1 MASNVRNMKLTSVDD
16 LFSSEES
23 RQAEQQ
29 QQGEQVLS
37 VPISEVHDFAN
48 NPYHVRKDAELMD
61 MVESIQRIG
70 VHTPCLARP
79 RADGGYELL
88 SGHRRKLASTLA
100 GRDTLP
106 LIVREIDDDSATIL
120 VVDGNIQRETI
131 SFSEK
136 AKAYKMKLE
145 ALKRQTG
152 RPSKENAGQVDPN
165 FDKRRSNVIVA
176 EQAGESVKQ
185 IQRFIRLTELAP
197 PLLQMV
203 DDKKIAFNPAV
214 ELSYLPQ
221 ELQSELLDIMEQDD
235 CTPSL
240 SQAQRLK
247 QAAQEGKLD
256 RNGIA
261 LVMSEEK
268 PQQNNV
274 TIKGNRLEKY
284 FPKEFTPKQK
294 EDIIIKAL
302 DLYYKKLERTKQEK
316 EYER

>member
-1 MASNVRNMKLTSVDD
+1 MASNVRNKKLTSVDD

-23 RQAEQQ
+23 RQAEKQ

-37 VPISEVHDFAN
+37 IPISEVHDFAN
-48 NPYHVRKDAELMD
+48 NPYHVRQDAELMD

-100 GRDTLP
+100 GCDTLP

-131 SFSEK
+131 TFSEK
-136 AKAYKMKLE
+136 ARAYKMKLE
-145 ALKRQTG
+145 ALKRQGARTDLT
-152 RPSKENAGQVDPN
+152 SAQVGQKLPGKYSVE
-165 FDKRRSNVIVA
+165 IVA
-176 EQAGESVKQ
+176 EQAGESRNQVK
-185 IQRFIRLTELAP
+185 RYIRLTELAP
-197 PLLQMV
+197 TLLQMV

-214 ELSYLPQ
+214 ELSYIPR
-221 ELQSELLDIMEQDD
+221 ELQAELLDVIEQNE

-247 QAAQEGKLD
+247 AAAQEGKLD
-256 RNGIA
+256 RNGIE

-268 PQQNNV
+268 PQQNNL

-284 FPKEFTPKQK
+284 FPKEYTPKQK

-302 DLYYKKLERTKQEK
+302 DLYYKKLERTKQER

>member
-1 MASNVRNMKLTSVDD
+1 VASNVRNMKLTSVDD
-16 LFSSEES
+16 LFSSEAS
-23 RQAEQQ
+23 RRAEQQ

-37 VPISEVHDFAN
+37 IPISEIHDFAN

-61 MVESIQRIG
+61 MVESIQRVG
-70 VHTPCLARP
+70 VHTPCIARP
-79 RADGGYELL
+79 RTGGGYELL

-100 GRDTLP
+100 GCETLP
-106 LIVREIDDDSATIL
+106 IIVREIDDDSAIIL

-136 AKAYKMKLE
+136 AIAYKMKLE
-145 ALKRQTG
+145 ALKRQGERTDLTC
-152 RPSKENAGQVDPN
+152 AQVEHKLDN
-165 FDKRRSNVIVA
+165 KKSRDIVA
-176 EQAGESVKQ
+176 EEAGVSKDQVR
-185 IQRFIRLTELAP
+185 RFIRLTELAS

-214 ELSYLPQ
+214 ELSYLPK
-221 ELQSELLDIMEQDD
+221 ELQTELLDVMDQVD

-256 RNGIA
+256 RNGIE

>member
-1 MASNVRNMKLTSVDD
+1 MASNMRNRKLTSVDD

-23 RQAEQQ
+23 RQAEKQ
-29 QQGEQVLS
+29 QQGEQVLIVS
-37 VPISEVHDFAN
+37 ISEVYDFAD
-48 NPYHVRKDAELMD
+48 NPYHVRQDAELMD

-79 RADGGYELL
+79 RPDGGYELL

-100 GRDTLP
+100 GCDTLP
-106 LIVREIDDDSATIL
+106 LIVREIDDDSAIIL

-131 SFSEK
+131 TFSEK

-145 ALKRQTG
+145 ALKRQGKRTDLT
-152 RPSKENAGQVDPN
+152 SGQLDP
-165 FDKRRSNVIVA
+165 KLKHRSNEVVA
-176 EQAGESVKQ
+176 EDSGESVKQ
-185 IQRFIRLTELAP
+185 VQRYIRLTELAP
-197 PLLQMV
+197 TLLEMV
-203 DDKKIAFNPAV
+203 DDKKIAFTPAV

-221 ELQSELLDIMEQDD
+221 ELQTELLDVIEQNE

-247 QAAQEGKLD
+247 VAAQEGKLD
-256 RNGIA
+256 RNGIE

-268 PQQNNV
+268 PQQNNL
-274 TIKGNRLEKY
+274 TIKGSQLEKY
-284 FPKEFTPKQK
+284 FPKDYTPKQK
-294 EDIIIKAL
+294 EEVIFKAL
-302 DLYYKKLERTKQEK
+302 DLYYKKLERAKQEK

>member
-23 RQAEQQ
+23 RQAEKQ

-88 SGHRRKLASTLA
+88 SGHRRKLAST
-100 GRDTLP
+100 
-106 LIVREIDDDSATIL
+106 
-120 VVDGNIQRETI
+120 
-131 SFSEK
+131 
-136 AKAYKMKLE
+136 
-145 ALKRQTG
+145 
-152 RPSKENAGQVDPN
+152 
-165 FDKRRSNVIVA
+165 
-176 EQAGESVKQ
+176 
-185 IQRFIRLTELAP
+185 
-197 PLLQMV
+197 
-203 DDKKIAFNPAV
+203 
-214 ELSYLPQ
+214 
-221 ELQSELLDIMEQDD
+221 
-235 CTPSL
+235 
-240 SQAQRLK
+240 
-247 QAAQEGKLD
+247 
-256 RNGIA
+256 
-261 LVMSEEK
+261 
-268 PQQNNV
+268 
-274 TIKGNRLEKY
+274 
-284 FPKEFTPKQK
+284 PKQK

>member
-1 MASNVRNMKLTSVDD
+1 VTSNVRDMKLASVDD
-16 LFSSEES
+16 LFSSEAS
-23 RQAEQQ
+23 RQVEHQ
-29 QQGEQVLS
+29 QQGEQVLNI
-37 VPISEVHDFAN
+37 PISEVHDFAN

-79 RADGGYELL
+79 RTDGGYELL

-100 GRDTLP
+100 GCDTLP
-106 LIVREIDDDSATIL
+106 IIVREIDDDSATIL

-131 SFSEK
+131 TFSEK
-136 AKAYKMKLE
+136 AKAYKMKME
-145 ALKRQTG
+145 AIRRQGARTDLTSSQVGTKLGGKRSDQ
-152 RPSKENAGQVDPN
+152 
-165 FDKRRSNVIVA
+165 IVA
-176 EQAGESVKQ
+176 QQAGESRNQ
-185 IQRFIRLTELAP
+185 IQRYIRLMELAP

-221 ELQSELLDIMEQDD
+221 ELQTELLDVMDQDD

-247 QAAQEGKLD
+247 TAAQEGKLD
-256 RNGIA
+256 RNGIE

-284 FPKEFTPKQK
+284 FPKEYTPKQK

>member
-1 MASNVRNMKLTSVDD
+1 VRNKKLTSLDD

-23 RQAEQQ
+23 RQADKQ
-29 QQGEQVLS
+29 QQGEQVLN
-37 VPISEVHDFAN
+37 VPISEVYDFTD
-48 NPYHVRKDAELMD
+48 NPYHVRQDAELMD
-61 MVESIQRIG
+61 MVDSIQRIG
-70 VHTPCLARP
+70 VHTPCIARP
-79 RADGGYELL
+79 RSNGGYELL

-100 GRDTLP
+100 GCDTLP
-106 LIVREIDDDSATIL
+106 LIVRETDDDSAIIM

-131 SFSEK
+131 TFSEK
-136 AKAYKMKLE
+136 AKAYRMKLE
-145 ALKRQTG
+145 ALTRQ
-152 RPSKENAGQVDPN
+152 GQ
-165 FDKRRSNVIVA
+165 RSDLTSR
-176 EQAGESVKQ
+176 QLGEKLTSVERLSEKSNDSARN
-185 IQRFIRLTELAP
+185 IHRFIRLTELNP

-203 DDKKIAFNPAV
+203 DDKKIAFTPAV

-221 ELQSELLDIMEQDD
+221 ELQTELLDVIEQNE

-256 RNGIA
+256 RNGID

-274 TIKGNRLEKY
+274 TIKGSRLEKY
-284 FPKEFTPKQK
+284 FPKDFTPRQK

-302 DLYYKKLERTKQEK
+302 DLYYKKLERARQEK

>member
-16 LFSSEES
+16 LFSSEAS

-37 VPISEVHDFAN
+37 IPISEVHDFAN

-61 MVESIQRIG
+61 MVESIQRVG
-70 VHTPCLARP
+70 VHTPCIARP
-79 RADGGYELL
+79 RAGGGYELL

-100 GRDTLP
+100 GCETLP
-106 LIVREIDDDSATIL
+106 LIIREIDDDSATIL

-136 AKAYKMKLE
+136 AIAYKMKLE
-145 ALKRQTG
+145 ALKRQGARNDLTCSQVG
-152 RPSKENAGQVDPN
+152 NKLAGKKSSEILAEKSNDSKN
-165 FDKRRSNVIVA
+165 
-176 EQAGESVKQ
+176 Q
-185 IQRFIRLTELAP
+185 IYRFIRLTELAP
-197 PLLQMV
+197 ILLQMV
-203 DDKKIAFNPAV
+203 DEKKIAFNPAV

-221 ELQSELLDIMEQDD
+221 ELQTELLDVMIQDD

-247 QAAQEGKLD
+247 TAAQEGKLD
-256 RNGIA
+256 RNGIE

-268 PQQNNV
+268 PQQSNV
-274 TIKGNRLEKY
+274 TIKGTRLEKY
-284 FPKEFTPKQK
+284 FPKEYTPKQK

>member
-1 MASNVRNMKLTSVDD
+1 MASNVRSRRLTSVDD

-23 RQAEQQ
+23 RQAEKQ

-37 VPISEVHDFAN
+37 VPISEVYDFAN
-48 NPYHVRKDAELMD
+48 NPYHVRQDAELMD

-70 VHTPCLARP
+70 VHTPCIARP
-79 RADGGYELL
+79 RTDGGYELL
-88 SGHRRKLASTLA
+88 SGHRRKLASILA
-100 GRDTLP
+100 GCDTIP
-106 LIVREIDDDSATIL
+106 LIIREIDDDAATIL

-131 SFSEK
+131 TFSEK

-145 ALKRQTG
+145 ALTRQ
-152 RPSKENAGQVDPN
+152 GQRTDLTCAQLGHKL
-165 FDKRRSNVIVA
+165 DGKKSRDIVA
-176 EQAGESVKQ
+176 EQAGESKSQ

-197 PLLQMV
+197 TLLQMV

-221 ELQSELLDIMEQDD
+221 ELQTELLDVIEQNE

-247 QAAQEGKLD
+247 TAAQEGKLD
-256 RNGIA
+256 RNGIE

-268 PQQNNV
+268 PQQNNL
-274 TIKGNRLEKY
+274 TIKGSRLEKY
-284 FPKEFTPKQK
+284 FPKEYTPKQK
-294 EDIIIKAL
+294 EDIIIRAL
-302 DLYYKKLERTKQEK
+302 DLYYKKLERTKQER

>member
-29 QQGEQVLS
+29 QLGEQVFS

-100 GRDTLP
+100 GRDTIP
-106 LIVREIDDDSATIL
+106 LIIREIDDDSATIL

-136 AKAYKMKLE
+136 AKAFKMKLE
-145 ALKRQTG
+145 ALKRQGARTDLTSAQVG
-152 RPSKENAGQVDPN
+152 QKLPSKFSVE
-165 FDKRRSNVIVA
+165 IVA
-176 EQAGESVKQ
+176 ETAGESRNQ
-185 IQRFIRLTELAP
+185 IKRYIRLMELAP

-221 ELQSELLDIMEQDD
+221 ELQTELLDVMDQDD

-256 RNGIA
+256 RNGIE

>member
-1 MASNVRNMKLTSVDD
+1 VASNVRNMKLTSVDD

-23 RQAEQQ
+23 RQAEKQ

-37 VPISEVHDFAN
+37 MPISEVHDFAN

-131 SFSEK
+131 TFSEK
-136 AKAYKMKLE
+136 AKAYKMKLD
-145 ALKRQTG
+145 AMRRQAG
-152 RPSKENAGQVDPN
+152 RPSKENVSQVGTQ
-165 FDKRRSNVIVA
+165 KRSDQILA
-176 EQAGESVKQ
+176 EQSGESRNQ
-185 IQRFIRLTELAP
+185 IQRYIRLMELAP

-221 ELQSELLDIMEQDD
+221 DLQTELLDVMEQDD

-256 RNGIA
+256 RNGIS

-274 TIKGNRLEKY
+274 TIKGSRLEKY
-284 FPKEFTPKQK
+284 FTKEYTPKQK

>member
-1 MASNVRNMKLTSVDD
+1 LTSVDD

-23 RQAEQQ
+23 RQTEQQ

-37 VPISEVHDFAN
+37 IPISEVYDFAN
-48 NPYHVRKDAELMD
+48 NPYHVRQDAELMD

-70 VHTPCLARP
+70 VHTPCLARS

-88 SGHRRKLASTLA
+88 SGHRRKLASILA
-100 GRDTLP
+100 GCDTLP

-131 SFSEK
+131 TFSEK
-136 AKAYKMKLE
+136 AKAYKIKLE
-145 ALKRQTG
+145 ALNRQGQRNDLTSCQLGTKLESKR
-152 RPSKENAGQVDPN
+152 SHEILAEK
-165 FDKRRSNVIVA
+165 SNDSSRNIH
-176 EQAGESVKQ
+176 
-185 IQRFIRLTELAP
+185 RFIRLTELAP

-214 ELSYLPQ
+214 ELSYMPQ
-221 ELQSELLDIMEQDD
+221 ELQAELLDVIEQNE

-247 QAAQEGKLD
+247 VAAQEGKLD
-256 RNGIA
+256 RNGIE

-268 PQQNNV
+268 PQQNNL
-274 TIKGNRLEKY
+274 TIKGTRLEKY
-284 FPKEFTPKQK
+284 FPKEYTPKQK

-302 DLYYKKLERTKQEK
+302 DLYYKKLERARQEK

>member
-1 MASNVRNMKLTSVDD
+1 VASNVRNMKLTSVDD

-23 RQAEQQ
+23 RQAEKQ

-131 SFSEK
+131 TFSEK
-136 AKAYKMKLE
+136 AKAYKMKLD
-145 ALKRQTG
+145 AMRRQAG
-152 RPSKENAGQVDPN
+152 RPSKENVSQVGTQ
-165 FDKRRSNVIVA
+165 KRSDQILA
-176 EQAGESVKQ
+176 EQSGESRNQ
-185 IQRFIRLTELAP
+185 IQRYIRLMELAP

-221 ELQSELLDIMEQDD
+221 DLQTELLDVMEQDD

-256 RNGIA
+256 RNGIS

-274 TIKGNRLEKY
+274 TIKGSRLEKY
-284 FPKEFTPKQK
+284 FPKEYTPKQK

>member
-1 MASNVRNMKLTSVDD
+1 LTSVDD

-23 RQAEQQ
+23 RQAEKQ

-37 VPISEVHDFAN
+37 VPISEVYDFAN
-48 NPYHVRKDAELMD
+48 NPYHVRQDAELMD

-88 SGHRRKLASTLA
+88 SGHRRKLASILA
-100 GRDTLP
+100 GCDTIP

-131 SFSEK
+131 TFSEK
-136 AKAYKMKLE
+136 AKAYKMKLD
-145 ALKRQTG
+145 ALRRQAG
-152 RPSKENAGQVDPN
+152 RPPKENSGQVDPN

-197 PLLQMV
+197 TLLRMV

-221 ELQSELLDIMEQDD
+221 ELQTELLDVIEQNE

-247 QAAQEGKLD
+247 TAAQEGKLD
-256 RNGIA
+256 RNGIE

-268 PQQNNV
+268 PQQNNL
-274 TIKGNRLEKY
+274 TIKGSQLEKY
-284 FPKEFTPKQK
+284 FPKEYTPKQK

-302 DLYYKKLERTKQEK
+302 DLYYKKLERTKQER

>member
-1 MASNVRNMKLTSVDD
+1 MASNVRKMKLTSVDD

-23 RQAEQQ
+23 RQAEKQ

-37 VPISEVHDFAN
+37 VPISEVYDFAN
-48 NPYHVRKDAELMD
+48 NPYHVHKDAELMD

-88 SGHRRKLASTLA
+88 SGHRRKLASMLA
-100 GRDTLP
+100 GCDTLP

-136 AKAYKMKLE
+136 AKAYKMKLQ
-145 ALKRQTG
+145 AIKRQGARTDLTSSQVG
-152 RPSKENAGQVDPN
+152 MKLRNKQSSEMLAEKSNDSKNQVY
-165 FDKRRSNVIVA
+165 
-176 EQAGESVKQ
+176 
-185 IQRFIRLTELAP
+185 RFIRLTELVP

-214 ELSYLPQ
+214 ELSYLPP
-221 ELQSELLDIMEQDD
+221 ELQTELLDIMNQDD

-247 QAAQEGKLD
+247 TAAQEGKLD
-256 RNGIA
+256 RNGIE

-274 TIKGNRLEKY
+274 TIKGSRLEKY
-284 FPKEFTPKQK
+284 FPQEYTPKQK

>member
-29 QQGEQVLS
+29 QQGEQVLNVS
-37 VPISEVHDFAN
+37 ISEVYDFAE

-79 RADGGYELL
+79 KPDGGYELL
-88 SGHRRKLASTLA
+88 SGHRRKLASMLA
-100 GRDTLP
+100 GCDTLP
-106 LIVREIDDDSATIL
+106 LIVRKIDDDSATIL

-131 SFSEK
+131 TFSEK

-145 ALKRQTG
+145 ALTRQGQRTDLTCAQVGHKLNG
-152 RPSKENAGQVDPN
+152 RKSRD
-165 FDKRRSNVIVA
+165 IVA
-176 EQAGESVKQ
+176 EQAGESKSQ
-185 IQRFIRLTELAP
+185 IQRYIRLTDLAP
-197 PLLQMV
+197 PLLQML

-214 ELSYLPQ
+214 ELSYMPQ
-221 ELQSELLDIMEQDD
+221 ELQTELLDVIEQNE

-256 RNGIA
+256 RNGIE

-284 FPKEFTPKQK
+284 FPKEYTPKQK

-302 DLYYKKLERTKQEK
+302 DLYYKKLERSKQEK
-316 EYER
+316 EYDR

>member
-1 MASNVRNMKLTSVDD
+1 VASNVRNKKLMSVDD

-23 RQAEQQ
+23 RRAEQQ
-29 QQGEQVLS
+29 QQGEQVLN
-37 VPISEVHDFAN
+37 VPTSEVYDFAN

-88 SGHRRKLASTLA
+88 SGHRRKLASSLA
-100 GRDTLP
+100 GRNTLP

-136 AKAYKMKLE
+136 AKAFKMKMD
-145 ALKRQTG
+145 AMRRQAG
-152 RPSKENAGQVDPN
+152 RPSKENGGQLDPHFQKGKSRDILAN
-165 FDKRRSNVIVA
+165 
-176 EQAGESVKQ
+176 QTGESAKQ
-185 IQRFIRLTELAP
+185 ISRYIRLTELAP
-197 PLLQMV
+197 TLLQMV

-214 ELSYLPQ
+214 ELSYLPM

-284 FPKEFTPKQK
+284 FPNDYTPKQK

>member
-1 MASNVRNMKLTSVDD
+1 MASNVRNKKLTSVDD

-37 VPISEVHDFAN
+37 VPISEVYDFAT
-48 NPYHVRKDAELMD
+48 NPYNVRKDAELMD

-70 VHTPCLARP
+70 VHTPCLART
-79 RADGGYELL
+79 RAEGGYELL

-100 GRDTLP
+100 GCETLP

-131 SFSEK
+131 TFSEK
-136 AKAYKMKLE
+136 ARAYKMKLE
-145 ALKRQTG
+145 ALKRQAG
-152 RPSKENAGQVDPN
+152 RPSQNYSQLGNN
-165 FDKRRSNVIVA
+165 FRTKTSVEEMA
-176 EQAGESVKQ
+176 QEKGESKNQ
-185 IQRFIRLTELAP
+185 IYRFIRLTELAP
-197 PLLQMV
+197 LLLQMV

-214 ELSYLPQ
+214 ELSYMPQ
-221 ELQSELLDIMEQDD
+221 ELQDELLDVMQQDD

-256 RNGIA
+256 RNGIE
-261 LVMSEEK
+261 LVMGEEK

-274 TIKGNRLEKY
+274 MIKGNRLEKY
-284 FPKEFTPKQK
+284 FPKEYTAKQK
-294 EDIIIKAL
+294 EEIIIKAL

-316 EYER
+316 EYDR

>member
-23 RQAEQQ
+23 RQAEKQ

-145 ALKRQTG
+145 ALNRQGQRVDLTSCQVGTKLESKR
-152 RPSKENAGQVDPN
+152 SHEILAEK
-165 FDKRRSNVIVA
+165 SNDSARNIH
-176 EQAGESVKQ
+176 
-185 IQRFIRLTELAP
+185 RFIRLTELAP

-221 ELQSELLDIMEQDD
+221 ELQSELLDVMEQDD

-274 TIKGNRLEKY
+274 TIKGSRLEKY
-284 FPKEFTPKQK
+284 FPKEYTPKQK

-302 DLYYKKLERTKQEK
+302 DLYYKKLERTKQER

>member
-1 MASNVRNMKLTSVDD
+1 VESNVRNKKLTSVDD

-23 RQAEQQ
+23 RQADKQ

-48 NPYHVRKDAELMD
+48 NPYHVRQDAELMD

-79 RADGGYELL
+79 RPEGGYELL
-88 SGHRRKLASTLA
+88 SGHRRKLASILA
-100 GRDTLP
+100 GCDTLP

-131 SFSEK
+131 TFSEK

-145 ALKRQTG
+145 ALKRQGARTDLTCSQVG
-152 RPSKENAGQVDPN
+152 NKLAGKKSSEILAENSNDSKN
-165 FDKRRSNVIVA
+165 
-176 EQAGESVKQ
+176 Q
-185 IQRFIRLTELAP
+185 IYRFIRLTELAP
-197 PLLQMV
+197 TLLQMV
-203 DDKKIAFNPAV
+203 DDKKVAFNPAV

-221 ELQSELLDIMEQDD
+221 ELQNELLDVIEQNE

-247 QAAQEGKLD
+247 AAAQEGKLD
-256 RNGIA
+256 RNGIE

-268 PQQNNV
+268 PQQNNL
-274 TIKGNRLEKY
+274 TINGNRLEKY
-284 FPKEFTPKQK
+284 FPKEYTPKQK

-302 DLYYKKLERTKQEK
+302 DLYYKKLERTKQER

>member
-1 MASNVRNMKLTSVDD
+1 MKLTSVDD

-23 RQAEQQ
+23 RQAERQ
-29 QQGEQVLS
+29 QQGEQVQS
-37 VPISEVHDFAN
+37 VPISEIYDFAS

-100 GRDTLP
+100 GLETLP

-131 SFSEK
+131 TFSEK

-145 ALKRQTG
+145 ALKRQAG
-152 RPSKENAGQVDPN
+152 RPTQNYSQVGNN
-165 FDKRRSNVIVA
+165 FSTKTSVEEMA
-176 EQAGESVKQ
+176 QEKGESKNQ
-185 IQRFIRLTELAP
+185 IYRYIRLNELAP

-203 DDKKIAFNPAV
+203 DNKKMAFNPAV

-221 ELQSELLDIMEQDD
+221 ELQAELLDVMEQEE

-240 SQAQRLK
+240 SQAQRMK

-256 RNGIA
+256 RNGIE
-261 LVMSEEK
+261 LVMGEEK
-268 PQQNNV
+268 PQQNNF
-274 TIKGNRLEKY
+274 TIKTKELEKRY
-284 FPKEFTPKQK
+284 PPVKDYSAKQC
-294 EDIIIKAL
+294 EELIYKAL
-302 DLYYKKLERTKQEK
+302 DLYFKRMERIKQEK
-316 EYER
+316 EQER

>member
-1 MASNVRNMKLTSVDD
+1 MAGNVRNKRLTSVDD

-23 RQAEQQ
+23 RQAERQ
-29 QQGEQVLS
+29 QQGEQVLTI
-37 VPISEVHDFAN
+37 PISEVHDFAN
-48 NPYHVRKDAELMD
+48 NPYHVRQDAELMD

-88 SGHRRKLASTLA
+88 SGHRRKLASILA
-100 GRDTLP
+100 GCETLP

-131 SFSEK
+131 TFSEK

-145 ALKRQTG
+145 ALKRQGQRSDLTSAQVVPKLTA
-152 RPSKENAGQVDPN
+152 REKVAREAGVN
-165 FDKRRSNVIVA
+165 RMEVTRY
-176 EQAGESVKQ
+176 
-185 IQRFIRLTELAP
+185 IRLTELAP

-203 DDKKIAFNPAV
+203 DDKKIAFSPAV
-214 ELSYLPQ
+214 ELSYMPQ
-221 ELQSELLDIMEQDD
+221 ELQTELLNVIEQNE

-247 QAAQEGKLD
+247 VAAQEGKLD
-256 RNGIA
+256 RNGIE

-268 PQQNNV
+268 PQQNNL
-274 TIKGNRLEKY
+274 TIKGSRLEKY
-284 FPKEFTPKQK
+284 FPKEYTPRQK

-302 DLYYKKLERTKQEK
+302 DLYYKKLERTKQER

>member
-1 MASNVRNMKLTSVDD
+1 LTSVDD

-23 RQAEQQ
+23 RQAEQK

-131 SFSEK
+131 TFSEK
-136 AKAYKMKLE
+136 AKAYKMKLD
-145 ALKRQTG
+145 AMRRQAG
-152 RPSKENAGQVDPN
+152 RPSKENVSQVGTQ
-165 FDKRRSNVIVA
+165 KRSDQILA
-176 EQAGESVKQ
+176 EQSGESRNQ
-185 IQRFIRLTELAP
+185 IQRYIRLMELAP

-221 ELQSELLDIMEQDD
+221 ELQTELLDVMEQDD

-256 RNGIA
+256 RNGIS

-284 FPKEFTPKQK
+284 FPKDFTPKQK

>member
-1 MASNVRNMKLTSVDD
+1 MKLTSVDD

-23 RQAEQQ
+23 RQAEKQ
-29 QQGEQVLS
+29 QQGEQVLN
-37 VPISEVHDFAN
+37 VPILEVHDFAN

-61 MVESIQRIG
+61 MVESIQRVG
-70 VHTPCLARP
+70 VHTPCIARP
-79 RADGGYELL
+79 RAEGGYELL
-88 SGHRRKLASTLA
+88 SGHRRKLASMLA
-100 GRDTLP
+100 GCDTLP

-131 SFSEK
+131 TFSEK

-145 ALKRQTG
+145 ALKRQGARTDLTSSQVG
-152 RPSKENAGQVDPN
+152 MKLRNKQSSEVLAEKSKDSKN
-165 FDKRRSNVIVA
+165 
-176 EQAGESVKQ
+176 Q
-185 IQRFIRLTELAP
+185 IYRFIRLTELAP

-221 ELQSELLDIMEQDD
+221 ELQTELLDVMDQDD

-256 RNGIA
+256 RNGIE

-284 FPKEFTPKQK
+284 FPKEYTPKQK

-302 DLYYKKLERTKQEK
+302 DLYYKKIERTKQEK